1 MGDAYDRV
9 AGLPFLPGSDD
20 YHGARTGPWR
30 SPRAGLCFTRGAMTV
45 ADERPAR
52 AMRDTLE
59 WAIRRTGLPM
69 PSPVFRPRETLPV
82 EAAEAAPTPA
92 DRHMAVT
99 AAALALIAALAFL
112 YTLYLARSI
121 VLPVV
126 IAILLSF
133 LLRGPVRWL
142 KKHRVN
148 EPLGAALVVFGGLI
162 VAVFSLTL
170 LSGPASSWIARA
182 PAALE
187 DVDRKVRTII
197 KPVLRWQA
205 TAARVEQIAS
215 GAAPTTRATP
225 PAAAAAPGAGLIRR
239 AFGSVANLLVVA
251 ISIVFLTYFLLA
263 SGDLFMRKLMKVL
276 PYSAEQSGV
285 PQRISDE
292 VESAVSAYLRTSAM
306 INIGLGFATWGILQL
321 LGMPNAGLWGAVAA
335 LLNVI
340 PYLGALLT
348 TGVLAVAAITV
359 FDSVGRALLV
369 PGSFFL
375 LNMIESNIVTP
386 LLMGRQ
392 FPLNPVA
399 LFIGVMLWGFVWGIT
414 GAILAVPIMVTL
426 KILCDHIPVLRPFG
440 EFLGQ

>member
-1 MGDAYDRV
+1 M
-9 AGLPFLPGSDD
+9 
-20 YHGARTGPWR
+20 
-30 SPRAGLCFTRGAMTV
+30 

-69 PSPVFRPRETLPV
+69 PAPVFGPRVAPAD
-82 EAAEAAPTPA
+82 AAETVAEPTPA
-92 DRHMAVT
+92 DRHRAIT
-99 AAALALIAALAFL
+99 AAALALIAGLAFL
-112 YTLYLARSI
+112 YTLYLARQV
-121 VLPVV
+121 VLPVI

-142 KKHRVN
+142 KKHKVK

-162 VAVFSLTL
+162 IAVFCLTL
-170 LSGPASSWIARA
+170 LTGPATSWVARA
-182 PAALE
+182 PAAIE
-187 DVDRKVRTII
+187 NVERKVRTVVR
-197 KPVLRWQA
+197 PLLRFEA

-215 GAAPTTRATP
+215 GAQPTTRATT
-225 PAAAAAPGAGLIRR
+225 PAAPATPRTGFVRR
-239 AFGSVANLLVVA
+239 AFGGVANLLVVVV
-251 ISIVFLTYFLLA
+251 SIVFLTYFLLA

-292 VESAVSAYLRTSAM
+292 VESAVSAYLRTSAL
-306 INIGLGFATWGILQL
+306 INVGLGLATWGILQL
-321 LGMPNAGLWGAVAA
+321 LGMPNAGLWGAVAGI
-335 LLNVI
+335 LNVI

-359 FDSVGRALLV
+359 FDSVGHALLV
-369 PGSFFL
+369 PGAFFL
-375 LNMIESNIVTP
+375 LNMLESNVVTP

-399 LFIGVMLWGFVWGIT
+399 LFIGVMLWGFIWGIA

-426 KILCDHIPVLRPFG
+426 KILCDHIPALRPFG